1 MTEET
6 KDAIGEIFWVLMF
19 LSPII
24 CVLLVWRF
32 FKIAKFL
39 RVAIGLIIGLLI
51 SLICYSISMGI
62 IFRNGM
68 GPV

>member
-6 KDAIGEIFWVLMF
+6 KDAIGMIFWVLMF

-24 CVLLVWRF
+24 CVLLVWRYF
-32 FKIAKFL
+32 NIAKFL